1 MKIITIKIPSADSRL
16 RSLSQK
22 PFRLAKNWIKKRKI
36 KSSKKS
42 KINLTK
48 LKIIFLTI
56 VILLIYK
63 FYKYCLIKV
72 KNEENQN
79 NNLKNYENNFL
90 RRFQSFKNFSY
101 DNTSF
106 LEEYRNKILQLFSQK
121 LSRNITSIDNL
132 YIDYYLK
139 FGNQLALFNK
149 AIFYCEIIKCKKIF
163 VHFFIHNTINDQQF
177 NLSIEIAKKAEDY
190 SNKLSTYY
198 YPYYHFLLVRPENR
212 FSIFKNEILRNLP
225 FV

>member
-1 MKIITIKIPSADSRL
+1 MKIITIKIPSVDSRL

-36 KSSKKS
+36 KSSRKS

-48 LKIIFLTI
+48 LKIIFFTI

-139 FGNQLALFNK
+139 FDNQLALFNK
-149 AIFYCEIIKCKKIF
+149 AIFYCEIIKCKNIF
-163 VHFFIHNTINDQQF
+163 VHPYSNFFIHNTINDQQF
-177 NLSIEIAKKAEDY
+177 NLSIEIAKIAEDY
-190 SNKLSTYY
+190 SNKL
-198 YPYYHFLLVRPENR
+198 
-212 FSIFKNEILRNLP
+212 
-225 FV
+225 